1 MIYIIKI
8 ILIRILVVTVF
19 TIFRGSLQ
27 EGFSVYLSVGEM
39 EVEESVGFPHL
50 HSLTIIWKH

>member
-1 MIYIIKI
+1 M
-8 ILIRILVVTVF
+8 VTVF